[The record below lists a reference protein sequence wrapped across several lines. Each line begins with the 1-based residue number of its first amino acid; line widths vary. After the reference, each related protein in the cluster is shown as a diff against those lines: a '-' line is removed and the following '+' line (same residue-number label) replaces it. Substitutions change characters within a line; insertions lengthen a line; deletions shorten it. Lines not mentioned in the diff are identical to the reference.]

1 MSRTLAVRYRA
12 GLVGESQRQVHLCT
26 LDDEDATGHDE
37 LPEHWDTHCGLRIPD
52 TVAETADRPAGM
64 PCLPCLMLTSSPQEA
79 AARLTP
85 GLPHG
90 STAQSRPDE

>member
-1 MSRTLAVRYRA
+1 MSRTIAVRYRA

-26 LDDEDATGHDE
+26 LDDATGHGE
-37 LPEHWDTHCGLRIPD
+37 LPEHWSTHCGLRIPD

-79 AARLTP
+79 AASIAP
-85 GLPHG
+85 GLP
-90 STAQSRPDE
+90 PDSGTPGGPAE